1 VRADPARIAARPTRL
16 AKRED
21 TAVELLARTGSS
33 RIARRRAAWGRRGQA
48 QVCVRV
54 HEARQEVA
62 IRDKGLGAIDVLES
76 DPIVHDV
83 DIASI
88 ATR

>member
-1 VRADPARIAARPTRL
+1 
-16 AKRED
+16 
-21 TAVELLARTGSS
+21 
-33 RIARRRAAWGRRGQA
+33 
-48 QVCVRV
+48 VRV

-62 IRDKGLGAIDVLES
+62 IRDKGFGAIDVLES
-76 DPIVHDV
+76 DPTVHDV